1 MKRLLEHFVEEYS
14 RTVDGI
20 ISKTLGGTNEAVPSG
35 FINSYTVHMSY
46 LVVYRFVYIY
56 FYIALRAT
64 HSNQKRYQ
72 CGSSIVLKVYEQL
85 VYE

>member
-46 LVVYRFVYIY
+46 LVVYRFVYILLY
-56 FYIALRAT
+56 SASGNAQHSEALPVR
-64 HSNQKRYQ
+64 KFD
-72 CGSSIVLKVYEQL
+72 SSEGL
-85 VYE
+85 